1 MAARHEEKCYKDHFH
16 IFSCLQ
22 RTMISKNDVEVARGI
37 VFQEI
42 RPRAG
47 LKVSEFVK
55 TNLGGLPKND
65 SILFSGQC

>member
-1 MAARHEEKCYKDHFH
+1 
-16 IFSCLQ
+16 
-22 RTMISKNDVEVARGI
+22 MISKNDVEVARGI